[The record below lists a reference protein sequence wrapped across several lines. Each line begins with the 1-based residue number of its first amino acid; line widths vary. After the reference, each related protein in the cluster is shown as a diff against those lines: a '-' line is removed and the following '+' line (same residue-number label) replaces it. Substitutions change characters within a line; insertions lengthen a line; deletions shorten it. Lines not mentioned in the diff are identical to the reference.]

1 MYPNINR
8 MKLDEDSSK
17 RRRIDKDNS
26 DYLNYVDDTKME
38 DNQIQKFKELLEEH
52 KKLQKENNELKEL
65 LDSKMSK
72 ITNLSEEL
80 RKMQIYK

>member
-1 MYPNINR
+1 MYPIINK

-26 DYLNYVDDTKME
+26 DYLNF
-38 DNQIQKFKELLEEH
+38 IELLEEH

-80 RKMQIYK
+80 RKIQIYK